1 MRVLLIS
8 NLFPPEVVG
17 GAEIMVAALAD
28 GLLELGCDV
37 TVAALAAKGAWRI
50 ERPDGLTVEFLA
62 AHPLGN
68 DLLAPSRVRW
78 RRGAWYLLGEANLMA
93 RHRLGRLMDRLKPD
107 VVHSSNVTGFG
118 PQAMAAAA
126 VRRLPLV
133 HTTQDYGL
141 ICVRGTMFR
150 RGRPCTGQC
159 TDCRVAT
166 TLRRV
171 GSQAAHTVVGLSQA
185 VLERHLENGYFQ
197 SSQEQPIVRTWHL
210 QGRPQHP
217 PLPAEAKGQESA
229 PPVTFGY
236 IGRLHTTKGVDRLIQ
251 AMRRIAAD
259 APMVGRVPA
268 GPRARLLIGGTG
280 SPDLEAELKRQ
291 AAGLPVEFLGWVQA
305 ESFYPMIDAL
315 VVPSLWHEPLGMVA
329 REAHWWGRPVLA
341 ARRGGLAEIVNDG
354 RDGLLFDPDD
364 VEEFAG
370 ALGRF
375 VQEPT
380 LRRQLSEGARAVA
393 PTDGRAGLAERYR
406 EIYRRAIE
414 RQRTERPAAAP
425 EPLSEATGP

>member
-17 GAEIMVAALAD
+17 GAEIMVGALAD

-37 TVAALAAKGAWRI
+37 TVAALAAKGAWRV

-93 RHRLGRLMDRLKPD
+93 RQRLGRLMDRLKPD
-107 VVHSSNVTGFG
+107 VVHTSNITGFG

-141 ICVRGTMFR
+141 ICARGTMFR

-159 TDCRVAT
+159 VDCRAAT

-171 GSQAAHTVVGLSQA
+171 GSQAVHTVVGLSQA

-210 QGRPQHP
+210 HGSPQHP
-217 PLPAEAKGQESA
+217 PLPAEATDREPA

-236 IGRLHTTKGVDRLIQ
+236 IGRLHTTKGVDRLIE
-251 AMRRIAAD
+251 AMRRMTAVTPAD
-259 APMVGRVPA
+259 RFAR
-268 GPRARLLIGGTG
+268 RARLLIGGTG
-280 SPDLEAELKRQ
+280 SPALEADLKRQ

-305 ESFYPMIDAL
+305 EAFYPMIDAL
-315 VVPSLWHEPLGMVA
+315 VVPSVWHEPLGMVA

-341 ARRGGLAEIVNDG
+341 ARRGGLAEIVNHG
-354 RDGLLFDPDD
+354 GDGLLFDPDD
-364 VEEFAG
+364 MEEFAA

-375 VQEPT
+375 VQEST
-380 LRRQLSEGARAVA
+380 LRRQLSEGARAIA
-393 PTDGRAGLAERYR
+393 PTDGRTRLAERYR

>member
-126 VRRLPLV
+126 VRGLTLV

-217 PLPAEAKGQESA
+217 PLPA
-229 PPVTFGY
+229 
-236 IGRLHTTKGVDRLIQ
+236 GR
-251 AMRRIAAD
+251 
-259 APMVGRVPA
+259 
-268 GPRARLLIGGTG
+268 RARLLIGGTG

-364 VEEFAG
+364 VEEFAW

-375 VQEPT
+375 VQEPA

-425 EPLSEATGP
+425 ERLSEATGP